1 MMYLVKRRRFWCL
14 PTYLIVSKF
23 LKEVQKR
30 IEYSLNEIRLT
41 AVGKTP
47 EQVLGE
53 GMLEILKEVKTI
65 SLLSMSNHQ
74 ILRKIQTQFLAI

>member
-14 PTYLIVSKF
+14 QTYPIVSRF
-23 LKEVQKR
+23 LEKVRKR

-41 AVGKTP
+41 VAGNTP
-47 EQVLGE
+47 EQVPGE
-53 GMLEILKEVKTI
+53 GMLEIMKEVKTI

-74 ILRKIQTQFLAI
+74 ILGKIQTQFLAI